1 MINEQI
7 LKNALKI
14 LTLHVHLNENNHM
27 DKTYTTLVEG
37 TKAYFSKAGFRKGVL
52 GVSGG
57 LDSAVVLKLAVEAL
71 GAENVCAV
79 LMPESGVTNPENTK
93 HATGLAEFLGVESFK
108 VQINNF
114 LVDYLT
120 VPWKQQDI
128 ALANTKARVRANLLY
143 NYANSNRAL
152 VIGTSNKSELML
164 GYGTKHGDLASDLLP
179 IGSLYKT
186 EVVELAEYLQLPQE
200 IIEKVPSAELWP
212 GQTDE
217 EELGAPYKELDMILK
232 KVDEGEEVLI
242 DKGMNPMT
250 VRTVFKRIR
259 DNQHKLETPFII
271 PR

>member
-1 MINEQI
+1 
-7 LKNALKI
+7 
-14 LTLHVHLNENNHM
+14 M

-37 TKAYFSKAGFRKGVL
+37 TKAYFSKAGFKKGVL

-57 LDSAVVLKLAVEAL
+57 LDSAVVLKLAVDAL
-71 GAENVCAV
+71 GGDNVCAV
-79 LMPESGVTNPENTK
+79 VMPESGVTSPDNTK
-93 HATGLAEFLGVESFK
+93 HAIGLADFLGAESYK
-108 VQINNF
+108 VQISNF

-152 VIGTSNKSELML
+152 VLGTSNKSELIL
-164 GYGTKHGDLASDLLP
+164 GYGTKHGDLAADLLP

-186 EVVELAEYLQLPQE
+186 EVVELAEFLQLPQE
-200 IIEKVPSAELWP
+200 IIDKPPTAELWP

-217 EELGAPYKELDMILK
+217 EELGATYKELDMILGK
-232 KVDEGEEVLI
+232 LDEGEDVLI

-250 VRTVFKRIR
+250 VRSVFKRIR
-259 DNQHKLETPFII
+259 DNAHKLEAPFII
-271 PR
+271 PL

>member
-1 MINEQI
+1 
-7 LKNALKI
+7 
-14 LTLHVHLNENNHM
+14 M
-27 DKTYTTLVEG
+27 DKTHITLTEG
-37 TKAYFSKAGFRKGVL
+37 IKAYFNKAAFKKGVI

-57 LDSAVVLKLAVEAL
+57 LDSAVVLKLAVDAL
-71 GAENVCAV
+71 GPENVCAIA
-79 LMPESGVTNPENTK
+79 MPESGVTNKENTK
-93 HATGLAEFLGVESFK
+93 HAVWLAEFLGAEIYK

-164 GYGTKHGDLASDLLP
+164 GYGTKHGDLAADLLP

-186 EVVELAEYLQLPQE
+186 EVFELAEYLQLPRE
-200 IIEKVPSAELWP
+200 IIAKAPSAELWP

-217 EELGAPYKELDMILK
+217 EELGASYKELDMILGK
-232 KVDEGEEVLI
+232 FDEGEELLI
-242 DKGMNPMT
+242 EKGMNPLT
-250 VRTVFKRIR
+250 VRAVFKRVR
-259 DNQHKLETPFII
+259 ENKHKLETPFII